1 MEGAYG
7 MSLKNIVNSIC
18 IEAENKDSKKV
29 DELLCQLC
37 EYDNHK
43 ILDIYPYQIKS
54 NEKFSQVEVFF
65 DKLESIDFQQ
75 KTKDFYSYFKSL
87 EKFEKFFEM
96 IWLGS
101 TELYAYYDLPDTLN
115 KDTMYYKFYERE
127 WDKIIPKN
135 REEINLIN
143 IDEFSMLLSLIK
155 LAVSDHLDL
164 FFIIPE
170 KKIVFRGSGVAFIIY
185 SENNLDLFEKIANTE
200 GLYIR

>member
-1 MEGAYG
+1 
-7 MSLKNIVNSIC
+7 MSLEDLVNSIC
-18 IEAENKDSKKV
+18 IEAKNRDSKRL
-29 DELLCQLC
+29 DELLNQLC
-37 EYDNHK
+37 EYENLK

-65 DKLESIDFQQ
+65 DKLESKDFQQ
-75 KTKDFYSYFKSL
+75 KTQDFYSYFKSL

-101 TELYAYYDLPDTLN
+101 TEFYAFYDVPVTLY
-115 KDTMYYKFYERE
+115 KDTMYYKFYEKE
-127 WDKIIPKN
+127 WNEIIQKN
-135 REEINLIN
+135 REESNLIN
-143 IDEFSMLLSLIK
+143 IDEYSMLISLIK
-155 LAVSDHLDL
+155 LAVSDHLDV

-170 KKIVFRGSGVAFIIY
+170 KNIVFRGNGLAFIIY

>member
-1 MEGAYG
+1 
-7 MSLKNIVNSIC
+7 MSLEDLVNSIC
-18 IEAENKDSKKV
+18 IEAKNRDSKRL
-29 DELLCQLC
+29 DELLNQLC
-37 EYDNHK
+37 EYENVK

-65 DKLESIDFQQ
+65 DKLESKDFQQ
-75 KTKDFYSYFKSL
+75 KTQDFYSYFKSL

-101 TELYAYYDLPDTLN
+101 TEFYAFYDVPVTLY
-115 KDTMYYKFYERE
+115 KDTMYYKFYEKE
-127 WDKIIPKN
+127 WNEIIQKN
-135 REEINLIN
+135 REESNLIN
-143 IDEFSMLLSLIK
+143 IDEFSMLISLIK
-155 LAVSDHLDL
+155 LAVSDHLDV

-170 KKIVFRGSGVAFIIY
+170 KNIVFRGNGLAFIIY

>member
-1 MEGAYG
+1 
-7 MSLKNIVNSIC
+7 MSLEDLVNSIC
-18 IEAENKDSKKV
+18 IEAKNRDSKRL
-29 DELLCQLC
+29 DELLNQLC
-37 EYDNHK
+37 EYENVK

-65 DKLESIDFQQ
+65 DKLESKDFQQ
-75 KTKDFYSYFKSL
+75 KTQDFYSYFKSL

-101 TELYAYYDLPDTLN
+101 TEFYAFYDVPVTLY
-115 KDTMYYKFYERE
+115 KDTMYYKFYEKE
-127 WDKIIPKN
+127 WNEILQKN
-135 REEINLIN
+135 REESNLIN
-143 IDEFSMLLSLIK
+143 IDEFSMLISLIK
-155 LAVSDHLDL
+155 LAVSDHLDV

-170 KKIVFRGSGVAFIIY
+170 KNIVFRGNGLAFIIY